1 MKIQPADKRELL
13 KAAMGKIPCDLAVTN
28 VRYVNVF
35 TGEVYPAT
43 VFVHQGFVVHV
54 EDQDPAK
61 ELSLAKQV
69 IDGENHFLIPGFIDA
84 HIHIESS
91 MMTPRNF
98 ARAVIP
104 RGTTTVV
111 TDPHEITNVFG
122 EEAVHYMH
130 DAGLDLPMRQFID
143 IPSCV
148 PAVPGLENAG
158 AVIDAAAVDRLAK
171 LPNVIG
177 LAEVMDF
184 IGVVEGDDRM
194 VDIIEAAEKNG
205 LYIQGHMPGVEN
217 RRMFSAYLIGGPIC
231 CHETRDTWEAVA
243 KLRTGIH
250 VDARESSIT
259 KNIAD
264 IMAGVRDHTF
274 HDHLCFCTDDR
285 ESDDILYVGHMDEV
299 VRQAVKNGMDGINA
313 VKCAT
318 LNTAREIHMDNLG
331 AVAPGYTADMLLVD
345 NLSDFNVKSV
355 FYMGQLVAKDGKLV
369 AYIQDKPA
377 EIESRYSMNVPN
389 LTLEDFRLKA
399 PEGCG
404 DKVKVNVLTY
414 YSEELAITRAVT
426 EEIPVK
432 NGFVDISSDPGLC
445 YAMIINRYGT
455 GGRAFDLVRNFGLMK
470 GADGSTVSH
479 DCHNLCIV
487 FKDAES
493 GYAVYKALVE
503 CGGGMACADGNE
515 ITGLLRLQVG
525 GLMSTL
531 RPEQMAEQSDAMKK
545 ALNALGLPQK
555 NPLLRIATM
564 ALPVIPE
571 AKFSDLGLVDVMAK
585 KLIPIFPQ

>member
-1 MKIQPADKRELL
+1 
-13 KAAMGKIPCDLAVTN
+13 
-28 VRYVNVF
+28 
-35 TGEVYPAT
+35 
-43 VFVHQGFVVHV
+43 
-54 EDQDPAK
+54 
-61 ELSLAKQV
+61 
-69 IDGENHFLIPGFIDA
+69 
-84 HIHIESS
+84 
-91 MMTPRNF
+91 
-98 ARAVIP
+98 
-104 RGTTTVV
+104 
-111 TDPHEITNVFG
+111 
-122 EEAVHYMH
+122 
-130 DAGLDLPMRQFID
+130 
-143 IPSCV
+143 
-148 PAVPGLENAG
+148 
-158 AVIDAAAVDRLAK
+158 
-171 LPNVIG
+171 
-177 LAEVMDF
+177 
-184 IGVVEGDDRM
+184 
-194 VDIIEAAEKNG
+194 
-205 LYIQGHMPGVEN
+205 
-217 RRMFSAYLIGGPIC
+217 
-231 CHETRDTWEAVA
+231 
-243 KLRTGIH
+243 
-250 VDARESSIT
+250 
-259 KNIAD
+259 
-264 IMAGVRDHTF
+264 
-274 HDHLCFCTDDR
+274 
-285 ESDDILYVGHMDEV
+285 
-299 VRQAVKNGMDGINA
+299 
-313 VKCAT
+313 
-318 LNTAREIHMDNLG
+318 
-331 AVAPGYTADMLLVD
+331 
-345 NLSDFNVKSV
+345 
-355 FYMGQLVAKDGKLV
+355 
-369 AYIQDKPA
+369 
-377 EIESRYSMNVPN
+377 MNVPN

>member
-243 KLRTGIH
+243 KLRAGIH

-259 KNIAD
+259 KNMAD

-331 AVAPGYTADMLLVD
+331 AVAPGYAADMLLVD

-355 FYMGQLVAKDGKLV
+355 FYMGQLVAKDGRLI
-369 AYIQDKPA
+369 ADIQDKPA
-377 EIESRYSMNVPN
+377 EIENRYSMNVPK
-389 LTLEDFRLKA
+389 LALEAFRLKA

-455 GGRAFDLVRNFGLMK
+455 GGRAFGLVRNFGLKK

>member
-1 MKIQPADKRELL
+1 MKIKPADKRELL

-35 TGEVYPAT
+35 TGEIYPAT
-43 VFVHQGFVVHV
+43 VYVHQGFVVHV
-54 EDQDPAK
+54 EDK
-61 ELSLAKQV
+61 ELSKDLGLARQV
-69 IDGENHFLIPGFIDA
+69 VDGENNFLIPGFIDA

-122 EEAVHYMH
+122 EDAVRYMH

-148 PAVPGLENAG
+148 PAVPGLESAG
-158 AVIDAAAVDRLAK
+158 AVIDAGAVDRLAK

-184 IGVVEGDDRM
+184 IGVVEGDSRM
-194 VDIIEAAEKNG
+194 MDIIDAAEKNG

-217 RRMFSAYLIGGPIC
+217 RRMFSAYLIGGPAS
-231 CHETRDTWEAVA
+231 CHETRGTWEAVA

-264 IMAGVRDHTF
+264 IMAGVREHPF
-274 HDHLCFCTDDR
+274 HDHLSFCTDDR
-285 ESDDILYVGHMDEV
+285 ESDDILYEGHMDEV
-299 VRQAVKNGMDGINA
+299 VRQAVKNGMDGVTA

-318 LNTAREIHMDNLG
+318 LNTAKEIHFDNLG

-345 NLSDFNVKSV
+345 NLADFNVKSV
-355 FYMGQLVAKDGKLV
+355 FYMGRLVAKDGKLT
-369 AYIQDKPA
+369 ADIQDKPD
-377 EIESRYSMNVPN
+377 EMESRYAMDVPK

-399 PEGCG
+399 PANSG
-404 DKVKVNVLTY
+404 DKVKANVLTY
-414 YSEELAITRAVT
+414 YSEELAVTRAVT
-426 EEIPVK
+426 EEVPVK
-432 NGFVDISSDPGLC
+432 DGFVDISGDPGLC

-455 GGRAFDLVRNFGLMK
+455 GGYTFGLVRDFGLKK

-493 GYAVYKALVE
+493 GFAVFNALVE
-503 CGGGMACADGNE
+503 CGGGMACADAGKV
-515 ITGLLRLQVG
+515 TGLLRLQVG

-571 AKFSDLGLVDVMAK
+571 AKFSDMGLVDVMAK